1 MNRWFVAALVTLA
14 LIVLVSPG
22 IVGRLAERSVEKNLK
37 FAASESDELVVTTE
51 SFERGWFTSEG
62 RHRIELGN
70 GSIRTLIETSP
81 GAQVPSLIVET
92 HVDHGLLPVTS
103 MSRESGS
110 LMPGLASTV
119 STLKFDV
126 GNGEIF
132 EVPGKI
138 YSQVGLT
145 GETTSRFQMA
155 AGSTDVEAARL
166 SWQGADVTVQT
177 NPHGGSV
184 SFEGEVLPLSFL
196 DEDGG
201 FEFGRLAVDGHQN
214 RTPFGFNVGTIHVEL
229 ESVAINSVANPTM
242 QFGPLAI
249 DAKSGIAGDK
259 VNASTKFT
267 ISNVPTPGLG
277 DVDIT
282 LDMALDRVDA
292 RSFQKIAAAVRSAQ
306 ASADPQQAIQS
317 MYPLIEDDVQKI
329 LSSGLEVRFDQFD
342 ISSPNGDLTTRFQF
356 SLPPTDPDTDFSW
369 SALLLALDASANV
382 RLPVALYE
390 MAELMS
396 PDVGMLVAMGIFKKD
411 GEYYEMKAEYSQ
423 GLVTVNG
430 APMPIPLPGM

>member
-1 MNRWFVAALVTLA
+1 MNRWFVAALITLA

-22 IVGRLAERSVEKNLK
+22 IVGRLAERSVEENLN

-62 RHRIELGN
+62 RHRIELGK
-70 GSIRTLIETSP
+70 GSVRTLIETSP

-92 HVDHGLLPVTS
+92 HVDHGLVPVTS
-103 MSRESGS
+103 MSRDSGS

-119 STLKFDV
+119 STLKLDG

-132 EVPGKI
+132 EVPGRI

-145 GETTSRFQMA
+145 GETTSHFQME

-166 SWQGADVTVQT
+166 AWQGADVTVQT
-177 NPHGGSV
+177 NPQAGSV
-184 SFEGEVLPLSFL
+184 SFEGEVSPLSFL

-201 FEFGRLAVDGHQN
+201 FEFGRLAVDGQQN
-214 RTPFGFNVGTIHVEL
+214 RTPFGFNVGTIRIEL
-229 ESVAINSVANPTM
+229 ESVGINSVTNPAM
-242 QFGPLAI
+242 QFGPLTI
-249 DAKSGIAGDK
+249 DANSEIDSET
-259 VNASTKFT
+259 VNASMKLT
-267 ISNVPTPGLG
+267 ISSVPTPGLG
-277 DVDIT
+277 DVDIV
-282 LDMALDRVDA
+282 LDIALGHVDA
-292 RSFQKIAAAVRSAQ
+292 RSFQKITEAVRNAP
-306 ASADPQQAIQS
+306 ASGDPQQAIDS

-329 LSSGLEVRFDQFD
+329 LLSGLEIRFDQFD
-342 ISSPNGDLTTRFQF
+342 ISSPSGELTTKLRF
-356 SLPPTDPDTDFSW
+356 SLPPTDPDAEFSW
-369 SALLLALDASANV
+369 SALLLALDASADV

-430 APMPIPLPGM
+430 APMPIPLPSM